1 MNTDTLYTHICA
13 YVQISRD
20 EFEVFF
26 NLFKPVYLKK
36 GEFHYVAGKVPKY
49 WSFTLKGCL
58 REYSVDSQGD
68 EKIFQFYEENAWVG
82 QIQSMITQKPT
93 DMYLQ
98 ALEDCE
104 LLCITGD
111 DMCNAVKTPWIQN
124 FTMHKSFS
132 DNASIMEN
140 SNRIK
145 SASPEEL
152 YLQILK
158 ERPSLL
164 LRVPQHYIANFLGMR
179 KETLSRVRRRVAH
192 LWFVDRS
199 QRHSISIP
207 VILQRKTITS
217 MLSISHFISAVL

>member
-1 MNTDTLYTHICA
+1 MNADILYSHIRS

-20 EFEVFF
+20 EFELFF
-26 NLFKPVYLKK
+26 NLFKTVYLKK

-58 REYSVDSQGD
+58 REYSIDNQGD

-82 QIQSMITQKPT
+82 QVESMMTQKPT
-93 DMYLQ
+93 NMNLQ

-104 LLCITGD
+104 LLSITGD
-111 DMCNAVKTPWIQN
+111 DMCSTAKIPWIQH
-124 FTMHKSFS
+124 FIIQKSFA
-132 DNASIMEN
+132 DNAAIAEN

-152 YLQILK
+152 YLEILK
-158 ERPSLL
+158 KRPSLL
-164 LRVPQHYIANFLGMR
+164 LRVPQHYIANFLGIR

-192 LWFVDRS
+192 L
-199 QRHSISIP
+199 
-207 VILQRKTITS
+207 
-217 MLSISHFISAVL
+217 

>member
-1 MNTDTLYTHICA
+1 MNADILYSHIRS

-20 EFEVFF
+20 EFELFF
-26 NLFKPVYLKK
+26 NLFKTVYLKK

-58 REYSVDSQGD
+58 REYSIDNQGD

-82 QIQSMITQKPT
+82 QVESMMTQKPT
-93 DMYLQ
+93 NMNLQ

-104 LLCITGD
+104 LLSITGD
-111 DMCNAVKTPWIQN
+111 DMCSTAKIPWIQH
-124 FTMHKSFS
+124 FIIQKSFA
-132 DNASIMEN
+132 DNAAIAEN

-152 YLQILK
+152 YLEILK
-158 ERPSLL
+158 KRPSLL

-192 LWFVDRS
+192 L
-199 QRHSISIP
+199 
-207 VILQRKTITS
+207 
-217 MLSISHFISAVL
+217 

>member
-1 MNTDTLYTHICA
+1 MNTDTLYTHICS

-20 EFEVFF
+20 EFDLFF
-26 NLFKPVYLKK
+26 NLFKLVYLKK
-36 GEFHYVAGKVPKY
+36 GEFHYIAGKVPKY

-58 REYSVDSQGD
+58 REYSIDTQGD

-93 DMYLQ
+93 DMNLQ

-132 DNASIMEN
+132 DNAAIMEN
-140 SNRIK
+140 SNRVK

-152 YLQILK
+152 YLEILK

-164 LRVPQHYIANFLGMR
+164 LRVPQHYIANFLGIR

-192 LWFVDRS
+192 L
-199 QRHSISIP
+199 
-207 VILQRKTITS
+207 
-217 MLSISHFISAVL
+217 